1 MPSSSKPETT
11 DSKNA
16 ANQAN
21 SKAQASTKRTTRSDP
36 LSSQPDAVSAT
47 PEIGKSP
54 LKRKAAEAAASAI
67 MGSKNAL
74 KPTEEPASKSAAT
87 KTTVRKDTK
96 SVIEKS
102 PQTTANVGKREKEE
116 QKRVES
122 DREDE
127 EDDDE
132 EEEEEDEEMD
142 EDLNDEDIDDEEG
155 EEEDEEME
163 EEVVEEGGN
172 VNDLKLKKKRQ
183 FYLKEQR
190 IANRALWIKMGK
202 SGAQAATR
210 KNIKK
215 GKDACQRKLWNQ
227 GVSVFFTKCLKS
239 FFILCLKFKI
249 WLTKWFFF

>member
-1 MPSSSKPETT
+1 
-11 DSKNA
+11 
-16 ANQAN
+16 
-21 SKAQASTKRTTRSDP
+21 
-36 LSSQPDAVSAT
+36 
-47 PEIGKSP
+47 
-54 LKRKAAEAAASAI
+54 

-74 KPTEEPASKSAAT
+74 NKPTDEPASKSAAT
-87 KTTVRKDTK
+87 KTAVRKDTK

-127 EDDDE
+127 EDEDDE
-132 EEEEEDEEMD
+132 EEEEEDEDMD

-163 EEVVEEGGN
+163 EEVIEDGN

-227 GVSVFFTKCLKS
+227 GVSVF
-239 FFILCLKFKI
+239 
-249 WLTKWFFF
+249 